1 MKEIPAL
8 ALALLAAMPPMAASA
23 ASRSTSAIDK
33 ACAADA
39 GWDDPSPPR
48 LVFDNTWFVGTC
60 GISAVLV
67 TSTSGHVL
75 IDGGTS
81 IGGPLVAANIEAA
94 GFQLRDVK
102 YIVNSHPHD
111 DHAGGIAH
119 LQKVSGAT
127 VLALAPSAEALR
139 RGRGDRS
146 DPQFDI
152 SKPFPPVPRDKVRV
166 IENGFRLRLGDIDL
180 TAHATPGHT
189 PGSTSWTWERCE
201 GDTCARIAYVD
212 SVSAISDDTYKYS
225 DEAAHPG
232 YLAAFRAALET
243 ITGFDCNLLITP
255 HPGASE
261 LWQRVGPGANA
272 PLLDDS
278 ACRRYAQRAGDN
290 LTARIAKESEARKP

>member
-1 MKEIPAL
+1 MNTRWSRAL
-8 ALALLAAMPPMAASA
+8 GLLLAMLPMAASA
-23 ASRSTSAIDK
+23 ASDGNSGRDK

-39 GWDDPSPPR
+39 GWDDPAPPR
-48 LVFDNTWFVGTC
+48 LVFDNTWLVGTC

-67 TSTSGHVL
+67 TSSAGHVL
-75 IDGGTS
+75 IDGGTAK
-81 IGGPLVAANIEAA
+81 GGTLVAANIEAA
-94 GFQLRDVK
+94 GFKLRDVR
-102 YIVNSHPHD
+102 YILNSHPHD

-119 LQKVSGAT
+119 LQKVTGAT

-146 DPQFDI
+146 DPQFET
-152 SKPFPPVPRDKVRV
+152 SKPFPAVAADQVQV
-166 IENGFRLRLGDIDL
+166 IADGYRLRLGDLEL

-201 GDTCARIAYVD
+201 GETCARIAYVD
-212 SVSAISDDTYKYS
+212 SLTAMSDDDYRFS

-232 YLAAFRAALET
+232 YLSAFRAGIDHISGL
-243 ITGFDCNLLITP
+243 DCSLLLTP
-255 HPGASE
+255 HPAASA
-261 LWQRVGPGANA
+261 LWQRVGPGATV